1 MHITQFAHMNG
12 TPIRFKPSDPIIGNC
27 AHLDQILYIVVASG
41 TLEGQF
47 QQMLVKN
54 SSGQMEPLSAE
65 IQMADT
71 GTVEMVFPSNVENQL
86 FKTGSLIEI
95 RPGCAYAFRGQSEG
109 LLIEYLMPLGFSSPL
124 LGQHIGLMAEEP
136 FKDQV
141 TFELLKPLKPSPIE
155 ERPASEITKTEA
167 SIDSIGSPAPISST
181 AAPTSSPAP
190 MAVPLPPTTLSAPEP
205 LTQRYFYRDEG
216 NSILKLLLYGFG
228 LMICMGMFLSASN
241 FFLFSLFLITALFV
255 GYWSVLEGLQLYRK
269 AFILGIEKEG
279 LVINNIIYNNLF
291 IKWDEIDRFQMVTL
305 THGRYNIEGQLVIEI
320 IPKDPVYFTK
330 WLNPLSR
337 EVFKF
342 CAKNVSDSVP
352 PTIIIKQSDMTI
364 DLNQLLPQLV
374 AEKLSFFSTE
384 KAPQVNS

>member
-12 TPIRFKPSDPIIGNC
+12 TPISFKAGDPIIGNC
-27 AHLDQILYIVVASG
+27 AHLDQLLYIVVASG

-47 QQMLVKN
+47 QQRLVKN
-54 SSGQMEPLSAE
+54 ASGQMEPLSAE

-86 FKTGSLIEI
+86 FKAGSLIEI

-109 LLIEYLMPLGFSSPL
+109 LLIEYLMPLGFSAPL
-124 LGQHIGLMAEEP
+124 LGQYIGLMAEEP
-136 FKDQV
+136 IKDQV
-141 TFELLKPLKPSPIE
+141 TFELLKPSPTA
-155 ERPASEITKTEA
+155 PASLA
-167 SIDSIGSPAPISST
+167 
-181 AAPTSSPAP
+181 AP
-190 MAVPLPPTTLSAPEP
+190 MAVPTPTILSAPEP
-205 LTQRYFYRDEG
+205 LTQRYFYREEG
-216 NSILKLLLYGFG
+216 NSILKLMLYGFG
-228 LMICMGMFLSASN
+228 LMICMGMFLSATN
-241 FFLFSLFLITALFV
+241 PLFFIVFFIAFLYG
-255 GYWSVLEGLQLYRK
+255 GYWSILEGLQLYRK

-279 LVINNIIYNNLF
+279 LTINNIIYNNLF
-291 IKWDEIDRFQMVTL
+291 IKWDEIDRFQMAAT

-337 EVFKF
+337 EVVKF
-342 CAKNVSDSVP
+342 CGKHGSDSVP
-352 PTIIIKQSDMTI
+352 PTIAIKQSDVAI

-384 KAPQVNS
+384 KALQVNS